1 MRYINDLNVQLMR
14 TDSCDTVHSGLRKTK
29 QSQALKKSFP
39 AKETIHEFF
48 FLNYDISFIVSP
60 CLRDATQVNE
70 GFKIRIEMALEKSIF
85 HTYILG

>member
-1 MRYINDLNVQLMR
+1 MTEKQVLMNKTLRWWSTMRYINDLNVQLMR

-60 CLRDATQVNE
+60 CL
-70 GFKIRIEMALEKSIF
+70 
-85 HTYILG
+85 

>member
-1 MRYINDLNVQLMR
+1 MTEKQVLMNKTLRWWSTMRYINDLNVQLMR

-48 FLNYDISFIVSP
+48 FFEL
-60 CLRDATQVNE
+60 
-70 GFKIRIEMALEKSIF
+70 
-85 HTYILG
+85 